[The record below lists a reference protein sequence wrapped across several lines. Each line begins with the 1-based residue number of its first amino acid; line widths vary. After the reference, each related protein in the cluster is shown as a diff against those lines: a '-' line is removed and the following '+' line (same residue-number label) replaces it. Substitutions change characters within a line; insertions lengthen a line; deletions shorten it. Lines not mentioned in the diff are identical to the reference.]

1 MSKKSRPPQSA
12 NAVHSDSNLDSRSDR
27 GVNVV
32 AVAGPHQTYFVRDD
46 VAIKNGRKGH
56 HQKGGDSKVRSKRHR
71 NHNRPAITYSL
82 SLSLFLFVFRLE
94 MYSPFLMLRFLNSFA
109 FFGETIRVSD
119 YILSVFVWKLFLVLV
134 SLVVQVVLKREIMA
148 YIFENL

>member
-1 MSKKSRPPQSA
+1 MWRLKMAEKDITKK
-12 NAVHSDSNLDSRSDR
+12 AVIPKCGRS
-27 GVNVV
+27 G
-32 AVAGPHQTYFVRDD
+32 T
-46 VAIKNGRKGH
+46 
-56 HQKGGDSKVRSKRHR
+56 
-71 NHNRPAITYSL
+71 AITIDPPSRTL